1 MEPALDSDSETHLK
15 KIGTVEQ
22 IRGKTQNGPPCKCT
36 CYFLF
41 GKLNYNILSD
51 EVRNQM
57 SGKLP
62 QELNYLQI
70 IIFLIQRE
78 FLKSSIFISK
88 LKKLS
93 ELFGQS
99 SSLLITRG
107 TIKKLKQEPQRTHG
121 AVNVCNCSQKSIAL
135 YPFQLILA
143 VKLDSFET
151 LYS

>member
-22 IRGKTQNGPPCKCT
+22 IRGKTLNGPPCIKCT

-78 FLKSSIFISK
+78 FLKASIFISK
-88 LKKLS
+88 LKKMVRIIWPK
-93 ELFGQS
+93 QS
-99 SSLLITRG
+99 PSRSPSHKRD
-107 TIKKLKQEPQRTHG
+107 
-121 AVNVCNCSQKSIAL
+121 N
-135 YPFQLILA
+135 
-143 VKLDSFET
+143 
-151 LYS
+151 

>member
-1 MEPALDSDSETHLK
+1 MCKFSFHKIRYYTMEPALDSDSETHLK

-22 IRGKTQNGPPCKCT
+22 IRGKTLNGPPCIKCT

-78 FLKSSIFISK
+78 FLRSSIFISR
-88 LKKLS
+88 LKN
-93 ELFGQS
+93 GQNY
-99 SSLLITRG
+99 LA
-107 TIKKLKQEPQRTHG
+107 K
-121 AVNVCNCSQKSIAL
+121 AVS
-135 YPFQLILA
+135 
-143 VKLDSFET
+143 
-151 LYS
+151 